1 MRQSRSSR
9 RLKTFQGSPCS
20 ISLIFSL
27 VSADL
32 PFASALSAF
41 ATGYEGAAMT
51 LDYILGG
58 AVTAGL
64 FAYLVFAL
72 LRPEKF

>member
-1 MRQSRSSR
+1 MS
-9 RLKTFQGSPCS
+9 F
-20 ISLIFSL
+20 IFCW

-32 PFASALSAF
+32 PSASASSACV
-41 ATGYEGAAMT
+41 TGCEGAAMT

-58 AVTAGL
+58 AVTVGL

>member
-1 MRQSRSSR
+1 
-9 RLKTFQGSPCS
+9 
-20 ISLIFSL
+20 
-27 VSADL
+27 
-32 PFASALSAF
+32 
-41 ATGYEGAAMT
+41 MT